1 MKLPAAQNKGLC
13 SIEIS
18 SGGIAVAYT
27 PNPTNPEI
35 TVCAF
40 QPYQNTEQS
49 GNNNQLKE
57 NLEKIVSQYNLKKT
71 LCNWVLHPDYYRI
84 TLINIPNVPQSEY
97 KKAVRWQIKDIVD
110 YPLEDV
116 AVDIFYPDELEKVLK
131 KIYVVVAKASFLQN
145 IVNTIQDCDLYPM
158 AVDVREFAIRNL
170 ISNLATQNETVG
182 LLNIVDE
189 SCLMVLVKQN
199 NIRFVRRIPVGLKNI
214 KNNDYNELI
223 AELQRSFNYCQT
235 ELKQEAPVKLFMAP
249 KIDIDLNKNMAQNIG
264 KSLNKE
270 ISILDLQK
278 IMSFKTTIT
287 QQIESS
293 CWIAAG
299 GALRKA

>member
-1 MKLPAAQNKGLC
+1 
-13 SIEIS
+13 
-18 SGGIAVAYT
+18 
-27 PNPTNPEI
+27 NPEI